1 MEKTVC
7 LLLFIVA
14 ASSLSNG
21 VKVNA
26 KARETLSEIDK
37 KLKLI
42 NKPAVKSIKVWHTIN
57 IEILSSSKLGR
68 PFCIKES
75 KSD

>member
-1 MEKTVC
+1 MEKTVRV
-7 LLLFIVA
+7 LLFVVA
-14 ASSLSNG
+14 VSILSNG
-21 VKVNA
+21 VEVNA

-37 KLKLI
+37 KLKLL

-57 IEILSSSKLGR
+57 IEILSSFKLGR

>member
-1 MEKTVC
+1 MEKTVRV
-7 LLLFIVA
+7 LLFVVA
-14 ASSLSNG
+14 VSILSNG
-21 VKVNA
+21 VEVNA

-57 IEILSSSKLGR
+57 IEILSSFKLGR

>member
-1 MEKTVC
+1 MEKTVRV
-7 LLLFIVA
+7 LLFVVA
-14 ASSLSNG
+14 VSILSNG
-21 VKVNA
+21 VEVNA

-57 IEILSSSKLGR
+57 I
-68 PFCIKES
+68 
-75 KSD
+75 

>member
-7 LLLFIVA
+7 VLLFVVA
-14 ASSLSNG
+14 VSILSNG
-21 VKVNA
+21 VEVNA

-57 IEILSSSKLGR
+57 I
-68 PFCIKES
+68 
-75 KSD
+75 

>member
-7 LLLFIVA
+7 ALLFVVA
-14 ASSLSNG
+14 VSILSNG
-21 VKVNA
+21 VEVNA

-57 IEILSSSKLGR
+57 IEILSSSKLGN